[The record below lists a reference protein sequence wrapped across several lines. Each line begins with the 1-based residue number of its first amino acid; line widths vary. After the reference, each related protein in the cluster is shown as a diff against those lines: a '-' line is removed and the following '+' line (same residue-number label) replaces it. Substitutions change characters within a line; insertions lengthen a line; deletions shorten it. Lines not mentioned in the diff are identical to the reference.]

1 MFCVYTPILQQIRRE
16 LLCEFFFARCSL
28 IIFTIILIGFM
39 DKSIQQLYIGILG
52 GGQLGRMMIQN
63 AINLNLNI
71 SVLDPDPNAP
81 CKDLVKTFVKGSLT
95 DYDAV
100 YNFGKD
106 KDLVTIEIENVNIEA
121 LKALEKEGIKVYP
134 QPHIIELIQDKGAQ
148 KMFYQR
154 NNIPSPDFFLVE
166 NKTQI
171 QKYADYFPFFQKL
184 RKGGY
189 DGKGVT
195 KIVNPHHL
203 EKAFDVP
210 SVLERLVDF
219 EKELA
224 VIVARSE
231 SGEIKCFPVV
241 ECEFNPEANLVEFLF
256 SPANIKKTTEKEALV
271 LAASV
276 AEKLGIVGLLA
287 VELFL
292 TKDGKLLVNE
302 VAPRP
307 HNSGHH
313 TIEAN
318 ITSQFEQHLRAILN
332 LPLGDTGIVKP
343 GVMVNLLGDFGY
355 EGIAFYQGLEDVLKF
370 SGVYV
375 HLYGKANTK
384 PFRKMGHVTVVDTD
398 LSKAKQKA
406 KMIKNTLK
414 VIAL

>member
-1 MFCVYTPILQQIRRE
+1 MQL
-16 LLCEFFFARCSL
+16 
-28 IIFTIILIGFM
+28 
-39 DKSIQQLYIGILG
+39 KKIQQLHIGILG
-52 GGQLGRMMIQN
+52 GGQLGRMIIQN

-71 SVLDPDPNAP
+71 SVLDPDKNAP
-81 CKDLVKTFVKGSLT
+81 CKHLVKKFTQGSLT
-95 DYDAV
+95 DYETV
-100 YNFGKD
+100 YDFGKD
-106 KDLVTIEIENVNIEA
+106 KDIITIEIENVNIEA
-121 LKALEKEGIKVYP
+121 LKALEKEGKKVFP
-134 QPHIIELIQDKGAQ
+134 QPHIIEMIQDKGLQ

-166 NKTQI
+166 NKKQI

-195 KIVNPHHL
+195 KLVSPHHL
-203 EKAFDVP
+203 EKAFDAP
-210 SVLERLVDF
+210 CVLERLVNFD
-219 EKELA
+219 KELS

-241 ECEFNPEANLVEFLF
+241 ECEFNPELNLVDFLF
-256 SPANIKKTTEKEALV
+256 SPANIKKSIEKEAIKIATEL
-271 LAASV
+271 

-292 TKDGKLLVNE
+292 TKEGKILVNE
-302 VAPRP
+302 IAPRP

-318 ITSQFEQHLRAILN
+318 VTSQFEQYLRAILN
-332 LPLGDTGIVKP
+332 LPLGDTSIIKA
-343 GVMVNLLGDFGY
+343 GVMVNLLGDFGH
-355 EGIAFYQGLEDVLKF
+355 EGSAIYQGLEDVLKF

-384 PFRKMGHVTVVDTD
+384 PFRKMGHATIVDD
-398 LSKAKQKA
+398 DILKAKQKA
-406 KMIKNTLK
+406 KLVKRTLK
-414 VIAL
+414 IIA

>member
-1 MFCVYTPILQQIRRE
+1 MSKT
-16 LLCEFFFARCSL
+16 
-28 IIFTIILIGFM
+28 
-39 DKSIQQLYIGILG
+39 IQQLHIGILG
-52 GGQLGRMMIQN
+52 GGQLGRMLIQN
-63 AINLNLNI
+63 AINLNL
-71 SVLDPDPNAP
+71 SVFALDPDKNAP
-81 CKDLVKTFVKGSLT
+81 CKFLVKKFTQGSLT

-106 KDLVTIEIENVNIEA
+106 KDLITIEIENVNIDA

-134 QPHIIELIQDKGAQ
+134 QPHIIELIQDKGSQ

-166 NKTQI
+166 DKSQI

-195 KIVNPHHL
+195 KLVSPHHL
-203 EKAFDVP
+203 DKAFDAP

-219 EKELA
+219 DKELA

-256 SPANIKKTTEKEALV
+256 SPANIKKSVEKEAIQ
-271 LAASV
+271 LATTV

-292 TKDGKLLVNE
+292 TKDGKVLVNE
-302 VAPRP
+302 IAPRP

-318 ITSQFEQHLRAILN
+318 ITSQFEQHWRAILN
-332 LPLGDTGIVKP
+332 LPLGDTSIVKA
-343 GVMVNLLGDFGY
+343 GVMINLLGDFGY
-355 EGIAFYQGLEDVLKF
+355 EGDAIYQGMEDVLKF

-375 HLYGKANTK
+375 HLYGKATTK
-384 PFRKMGHVTVVDTD
+384 PFRKMGHATIVDTD
-398 LSKAKQKA
+398 ILKAKQKA
-406 KMIKNTLK
+406 KTVKNTLK
-414 VIAL
+414 IIA